1 MFLYL
6 ECKEVVCVF
15 VAKHKPRASASVGQK
30 HLGERGEMFQHRL
43 N

>member
-1 MFLYL
+1 MTLYL
-6 ECKEVVCVF
+6 ERKEVVCVF
-15 VAKHKPRASASVGQK
+15 VAEHKPRAGVSVGQK